1 MANSRT
7 EYQREYRKKHKA
19 ELAKKAAKKY
29 LKERK
34 NRLTYQRKYYI
45 LNREAILAK
54 LQATNL
60 TPYGWLCVLHK
71 CIEKWMKKWKLPC
84 MSKDEFTDLFTAD
97 ATYKE
102 NHAIWEREGYPVNL
116 TPVIMRKVKKDGC
129 VEGNVSCDTKQNYS
143 WWNEDSVILKDLQNE
158 MDDEQS
164 EKNKEQED
172 VVRKQVKKRS
182 FRK

>member
-1 MANSRT
+1 MSDRT
-7 EYQREYRKKHKA
+7 EYFKEYR
-19 ELAKKAAKKY
+19 
-29 LKERK
+29 RK
-34 NRLTYQRKYYI
+34 NRTKRLAYAKKKYKQDRKKRLTYARSHYI
-45 LNREAILAK
+45 LNREAILMK
-54 LQATNL
+54 LQQTNL

-71 CIEKWMKKWKLPC
+71 CIAKWMKKWKLPC
-84 MSKDEFTDLFTAD
+84 MTKDEFTKLFMAD
-97 ATYKE
+97 PTYIE
-102 NHAIWEREGYPVNL
+102 NHTTWAHEGYPVNL
-116 TPVIMRKVKKDGC
+116 TPVIMRKTKKDGC
-129 VEGNVSCDTKQNYS
+129 VEGNVSCDIKQNYS